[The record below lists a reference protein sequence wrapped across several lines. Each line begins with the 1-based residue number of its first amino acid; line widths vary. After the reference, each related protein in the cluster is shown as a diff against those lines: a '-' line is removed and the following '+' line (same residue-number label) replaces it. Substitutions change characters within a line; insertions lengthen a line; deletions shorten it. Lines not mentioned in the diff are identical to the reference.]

1 MTLGTAFG
9 SLLDAPDEQAAAPRT
24 ALVLMGGGA
33 RTAYQVG
40 VLQGLA
46 ELLGS
51 STGGWFD
58 ILVGTSAGALNAAC
72 LADQAPVGAVAV
84 DRLARLWTGL
94 HADQV
99 YRVQPWRMTPGMR
112 WAGLISPAWLLRRLP
127 RWLLDPAPLAALLG
141 RVVRPARIAQAL
153 AQGHLQAWAVTASS
167 YTSGLHWTF
176 FQTGERWR
184 RPAWRR
190 PGRRAGSQVIGPEHL
205 LASAAIPYLF
215 PAVPLEVEGR
225 TEYFG
230 DGSMRQT
237 APLSPAFNLGATRI
251 LAIGVGQPERGALG
265 AAAAAPGS
273 YPSLAQIATHA
284 MASVFHDTL
293 EADVEQAERVNAGL
307 KRWSQRGGS
316 AAPWPYRAVQV
327 LAIQPSR
334 SLDDLALA
342 HVRALPEPVF
352 GLLKMLGGTQAA
364 GAALASYL
372 LFEPPFVHSLIEL
385 GHADAWARRAQLEAF
400 FDARSVS
407 RP

>member
-9 SLLDAPDEQAAAPRT
+9 SLLDPPEEAAPRT

-40 VLQGLA
+40 VLLGLTH
-46 ELLGS
+46 LLGRRP
-51 STGGWFD
+51 GGWFD
-58 ILVGTSAGALNAAC
+58 IVVGTSAGALNAAC
-72 LADQAPVGAVAV
+72 LVDQAPVGAAAV
-84 DRLARLWTGL
+84 ERLAQLWMGL

-99 YRVQPWRMTPGMR
+99 YRVQPWRMTPGLR
-112 WAGLISPAWLLRRLP
+112 WAGLLSPAWLLRRLP
-127 RWLLDPAPLAALLG
+127 RWLLDPAPLTALLG

-153 AQGHLQAWAVTASS
+153 DQGHLQAWAVTASS
-167 YTSGLHWTF
+167 YTTGVHWTF
-176 FQTGERWR
+176 YQAARRWH
-184 RPAWRR
+184 RPAWQR
-190 PGRRAGSQVIGPEHL
+190 PGRRAVAQAIGPQHL
-205 LASAAIPYLF
+205 LASAAIPFLF

-230 DGSMRQT
+230 DGSMRQI

-251 LAIGVGQPERGALG
+251 LAIGVGQPERNALG
-265 AAAAAPGS
+265 AGSMAPGS

-307 KRWSQRGGS
+307 RRWSQQGGM
-316 AAPWPYRAVQV
+316 APYRAVQV
-327 LAIQPSR
+327 LAMQPSR
-334 SLDDLALA
+334 SLDELALA
-342 HVRALPEPVF
+342 HVRALPEAVF

-372 LFEPPFVHSLIEL
+372 LFEPPFVQALIEL
-385 GHADAWARRAQLEAF
+385 GRADVWARRAQLEAF
-400 FDARSVS
+400 FEG
-407 RP
+407 RPVPGA